1 MIVANTYDIMSDTI
15 KTFKIFCG
23 NLSGDATHEDL
34 HYLFSAYGPVV
45 EAVVMKGKFY
55 GFVHMEHEGDGWR
68 AICNLRGHKLKGKA
82 MAVEPSINSKR
93 VNPLQKQNII
103 GQGMNNLDDF
113 DDFEF
118 SMEHTEDYVEEE
130 KRETS
135 PILKTSEI
143 LPISEPCNLITNS
156 TNTILPPPGLGS
168 PPHFPNNSDC
178 SSINHSSLNPSLN
191 SGSSTSSPLPDN
203 SLSRA
208 IEEDLLLN
216 RKSPQL
222 FNHRQSPFS
231 LQPHQ
236 KFPLFTAV
244 DANSN
249 SISSSQVSSKKDWS
263 ICSLCCTCY
272 DDWQHKPKILSCG
285 HTFCCD
291 CLISLASATEVKC
304 PSGCSYTTS
313 LTEAGISGL
322 TTNYTVPFKKSEEL
336 RSTPSPIMPPT
347 FSQHNGSSSKK
358 NEVCCTCLKSPPLIS
373 CSTNG
378 HKLIGD
384 SEAWELLG
392 GQMRE
397 LLELVLQQLR
407 TAMTM
412 RAAMKDRLQST
423 LTSVEKFGEELRRK
437 VEGEEMEEVLLQEQL
452 ADLTQAN
459 EVLREPRGSIQS
471 LLDNFKTVHTYS
483 SIIPTTYT
491 QCHAITAIN
500 NATEAINITLKP
512 SSLNTLS
519 ALGFSSEE
527 AFAMTSSLEQHAM
540 CGNNANVVLLYM
552 LSDLLASR
560 MIQLTSIGASSIPSF
575 SPALSSKP
583 PPPPGLLPMSPR
595 HIVDSSIIA
604 HNKHGQSRC
613 NDMSLNVEDI
623 VFKVTE
629 AIETGTDLPPIGSPD
644 VLSGFSSCT
653 DSNIT
658 PTITSFMSL
667 GLSNLKILASDEK
680 EESDQVEKSSEKD
693 SFSSAP
699 SSSFAEAAKKPAKP
713 TPKIPVNNVT
723 KPSASISKTGK
734 FPNCWM
740 SVSINGINVGRI
752 IFELRPDKA
761 PKMCENFLGLCISK
775 PGYGYKGCH
784 FFKSGDGI
792 LAGGD
797 VEHDDGTGGYSI
809 YDKKPFEADLCPLK
823 DEVGMVRFK
832 GAGTSDTGRGMVGS
846 QFMIWCTDREFKKFA
861 FSLVFGKVIDGLEV
875 AKKASSVNVHRTSV
889 IIEDCGT
896 V

>member
-1 MIVANTYDIMSDTI
+1 MSDRI

-23 NLSGDATHEDL
+23 NLSGDVTNEDL
-34 HYLFSAYGPVV
+34 HYLFSQYGPVM

-93 VNPLQKQNII
+93 VNPIPKQNII
-103 GQGMNNLDDF
+103 GQGISSLDDF
-113 DDFEF
+113 DDFEL
-118 SMEHTEDYVEEE
+118 SMEHIEGYVEEH
-130 KRETS
+130 KRDIS
-135 PILKTSEI
+135 PIPKNNEI
-143 LPISEPCNLITNS
+143 LPYSEPSSFKKNIS
-156 TNTILPPPGLGS
+156 NTILPPPGLGS
-168 PPHFPNNSDC
+168 PSHFFNNSD
-178 SSINHSSLNPSLN
+178 SSLNHSSLNPSLN

-203 SLSRA
+203 SLTRA
-208 IEEDLLLN
+208 IEEDLLLS

-222 FNHRQSPFS
+222 PIHRQSPLS
-231 LQPHQ
+231 LQSHQ
-236 KFPLFTAV
+236 KFPLYTTV

-249 SISSSQVSSKKDWS
+249 SISSSHISSKKDWS
-263 ICSLCCTCY
+263 LCSLCETAF

-291 CLISLASATEVKC
+291 CLISLASAIEVKC
-304 PSGCSYTTS
+304 PSGCPYTTS

-336 RSTPSPIMPPT
+336 RSTPSPIMPPA
-347 FSQHNGSSSKK
+347 FCQQNGVIGSSS
-358 NEVCCTCLKSPPLIS
+358 NCSEVCMTCLKCPPLVS
-373 CSTNG
+373 CSTMG
-378 HKLIGD
+378 HQTI
-384 SEAWELLG
+384 SEIEAWELLG

-397 LLELVLQQLR
+397 LQELTLQQLR

-423 LTSVEKFGEELRRK
+423 LASVEKFGQELRRK
-437 VEGEEMEEVLLQEQL
+437 VEGEEMEEIILQEQL

-471 LLDNFKTVHTYS
+471 LLDNFRTVHSYS
-483 SIIPTTYT
+483 SIIPTTYG

-512 SSLNTLS
+512 SSLNTLA

-560 MIQLTSIGASSIPSF
+560 MIQLTSIGATAIPSI
-575 SPALSSKP
+575 SPGLSSKP
-583 PPPPGLLPMSPR
+583 PPPPGLLQMSPR
-595 HIVDSSIIA
+595 HIVDTSIIA
-604 HNKHGQSRC
+604 HNNHSQSSTT
-613 NDMSLNVEDI
+613 DLSLNLENI
-623 VFKVTE
+623 FKVTE
-629 AIETGTDLPPIGSPD
+629 AIETGIDLPPIGSPD
-644 VLSGFSSCT
+644 LMSGFNSCA
-653 DSNIT
+653 DSNGT

-667 GLSNLKILASDEK
+667 GLSNLKILASDEN
-680 EESDQVEKSSEKD
+680 EEFEVEKTSEKA
-693 SFSSAP
+693 SLSTTP

-713 TPKIPVNNVT
+713 TPKIIVANVI
-723 KPSASISKTGK
+723 KPAAPFLKSGK
-734 FPNCWM
+734 LPHCWM
-740 SVSINGINVGRI
+740 SISINGVVVGKI

-761 PKMCENFLGLCISK
+761 PKMCENFLGLCTSK

-797 VEHDDGTGGYSI
+797 VENDDGTGGYSI
-809 YDKKPFEADLCPLK
+809 YDAKPFEADLCPLK

-875 AKKASSVNVHRTSV
+875 AKKASSVNVNRASV
-889 IIEDCGT
+889 IIEDCGA